1 MLTHK
6 HFGLAVS
13 VVSSFDKNEKKKK
26 KRFNFVFVLV

>member
-13 VVSSFDKNEKKKK
+13 VVSSFGKNEKKKK
-26 KRFNFVFVLV
+26 GFNFVFLLV